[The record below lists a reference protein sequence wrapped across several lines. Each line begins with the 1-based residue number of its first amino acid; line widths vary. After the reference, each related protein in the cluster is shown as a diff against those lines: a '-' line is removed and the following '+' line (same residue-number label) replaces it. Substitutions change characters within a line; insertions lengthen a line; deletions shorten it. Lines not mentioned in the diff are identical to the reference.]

1 MNNSFAA
8 GLFVGM
14 LACVASLPLPALAQS
29 SALVDAY
36 MQKSG
41 LDHVIGQIEGGML
54 RGIDRV
60 EAQPQPQTPK
70 LTPEQRERLRNAV
83 KVAYGADRLIASVR
97 SQLVALLPSGDTEVM
112 VKWLDSPLG
121 KRVTALEIAGST
133 PEASQRAMETAPK
146 VLADMTPSRKN
157 DLERLINSSGAANV
171 STAIVL
177 AQEIGIAR
185 GMLQAAGTPVS
196 DAPLKEADMDRFRKH
211 VAKTIAPELLANSAV
226 VYAPLSD
233 DELRQY
239 ANALE
244 RASPRRVL
252 DATSM
257 ALEKASWRLR
267 SSSGERSSESAGPA
281 APAA

>member
-1 MNNSFAA
+1 
-8 GLFVGM
+8 
-14 LACVASLPLPALAQS
+14 
-29 SALVDAY
+29 
-36 MQKSG
+36 
-41 LDHVIGQIEGGML
+41 
-54 RGIDRV
+54 
-60 EAQPQPQTPK
+60 
-70 LTPEQRERLRNAV
+70 
-83 KVAYGADRLIASVR
+83 
-97 SQLVALLPSGDTEVM
+97 
-112 VKWLDSPLG
+112 
-121 KRVTALEIAGST
+121 
-133 PEASQRAMETAPK
+133 
-146 VLADMTPSRKN
+146 MTPSRKD

-185 GMLQAAGTPVS
+185 GMMQAAGTPGS
-196 DAPLKEADMDRFRKH
+196 DAPLRDADMDRYRRH

-257 ALEKASWRLR
+257 ALERALLAASVELR
-267 SSSGERSSESAGPA
+267 RKIVESTGPA
-281 APAA
+281 APAS

>member
-1 MNNSFAA
+1 MNNSFTA

-14 LACVASLPLPALAQS
+14 LACVASLPLPAIAQS
-29 SALVDAY
+29 SAMVDAY

-41 LDHVIGQIEGGML
+41 LDHVIGQIEGEML
-54 RGIDRV
+54 RGIDHAQ
-60 EAQPQPQTPK
+60 AQPRPETPK
-70 LTPEQRERLRNAV
+70 LSPEQLERLRSAV
-83 KVAYGADRLIASVR
+83 KVAYGADRLMVSVR
-97 SQLVALLPSGDTEVM
+97 SQLVALLPSGDTELM
-112 VKWLDSPLG
+112 LKWLDTPLA
-121 KRVTALEIAGST
+121 KRATALEVAGST
-133 PEASQRAMETAPK
+133 PEAAQRAIEIAPK
-146 VLADMTPSRKN
+146 ILAEMAPSRKD
-157 DLERLINSSGAANV
+157 DLERLLNSSGAADV

-177 AQEIGIAR
+177 AQQIGIAR
-185 GMLQAAGTPVS
+185 GMAQAAGTHGSNASLRV
-196 DAPLKEADMDRFRKH
+196 DDIERYRRQL
-211 VAKTIAPELLANSAV
+211 AKTMAPALLANSAV

-257 ALEKASWRLR
+257 AFEKALLAAEVELR
-267 SSSGERSSESAGPA
+267 RRIVESAAPA